1 MIHDHAK
8 HRRWATSAQG
18 GCVAC
23 LRLLLRAGADASAE
37 DRETSTTPLHVAS
50 ASRQPLA
57 VQLLLE
63 QGASVEAADR
73 WGRTPLV
80 YATQAAGEGD
90 AAALAVMRALLGH
103 AAPTAAADD
112 DGRLPLHYAEHV
124 SACRLLLQ
132 HVGPSDAV
140 DRSDRQG
147 HTPLA
152 RAVRLQPRWR
162 RSAVALALIAAG
174 ARAEGLSPRDRRR
187 LGRCVKRCETTSGQ
201 LVLETRS

>member
-1 MIHDHAK
+1 MA
-8 HRRWATSAQG
+8 A
-18 GCVAC
+18 
-23 LRLLLRAGADASAE
+23 
-37 DRETSTTPLHVAS
+37 

-80 YATQAAGEGD
+80 YATQAAGAGD
-90 AAALAVMRALLGH
+90 AAALAVMRTLLGH

-201 LVLETRS
+201 LVFENRS

>member
-1 MIHDHAK
+1 MA
-8 HRRWATSAQG
+8 A
-18 GCVAC
+18 
-23 LRLLLRAGADASAE
+23 
-37 DRETSTTPLHVAS
+37 

-80 YATQAAGEGD
+80 YATQAAGAGD
-90 AAALAVMRALLGH
+90 AAALAVMRTLLGH

-132 HVGPSDAV
+132 HCGPSDAV

-147 HTPLA
+147 RTPLA

-174 ARAEGLSPRDRRR
+174 ARAEALRPRDRRR
-187 LGRCVKRCETTSGQ
+187 LGRCVKRCEINRTEDAYSGQ
-201 LVLETRS
+201 PVCV